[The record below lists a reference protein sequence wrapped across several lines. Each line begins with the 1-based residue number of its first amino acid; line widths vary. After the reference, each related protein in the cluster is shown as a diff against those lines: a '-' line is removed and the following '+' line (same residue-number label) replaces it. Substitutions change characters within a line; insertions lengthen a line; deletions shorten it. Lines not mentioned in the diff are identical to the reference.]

1 MGKTSTRSLKRNRR
15 KVSIRK
21 HLVGT
26 TERPRLT
33 VFRTTKHIYAQIVD
47 DVKGATLAAASTQS
61 KAFKAKGHSGNSDA
75 ATKVGVLIA
84 KAGKKAG
91 VEKVVFDRNGN
102 LFHGRLKAL
111 AEAAREGGL
120 DF

>member
-1 MGKTSTRSLKRNRR
+1 MGKTSSRLLKRNRR

-21 HLVGT
+21 NLTGT

-47 DVKGATLAAASTQS
+47 DVTGATLAAASTQS
-61 KAFKAKGHSGNSDA
+61 KSFKAKGHKGNLEA
-75 ATKVGVLIA
+75 AAKGGSLTA

-91 VEKVVFDRNGN
+91 VEQVVFDRNGY
-102 LFHGRLKAL
+102 LFHGRVKAL
-111 AEAAREGGL
+111 ADAAREGGL
-120 DF
+120 DL

>member
-21 HLVGT
+21 HLAGT

-47 DVKGATLAAASTQS
+47 DVTGATLAAASTQS

-75 ATKVGVLIA
+75 AAKVGTLIA

-91 VEKVVFDRNGN
+91 LETVVFDRNGY

>member
-1 MGKTSTRSLKRNRR
+1 VT
-15 KVSIRK
+15 
-21 HLVGT
+21 
-26 TERPRLT
+26 
-33 VFRTTKHIYAQIVD
+33 
-47 DVKGATLAAASTQS
+47 GATLAAASTQS
-61 KAFKAKGHSGNSDA
+61 KAFKAKGHSGNSGA
-75 ATKVGVLIA
+75 ASKVGTLIA

-91 VEKVVFDRNGN
+91 VEKVVFDRNGY